1 MTNKDQSVLQFS
13 EILKDASLLEKQDL
27 AIGLVSMDDLVV
39 NAIGV
44 HPYAIAEIAKLT
56 KQQQQAVLSRIGEYD
71 TPAEWYVTTL
81 TNILVRAAKTVQGKP
96 LRVRLSGADSYH
108 RHPLLGSELEAA
120 EVNPRIG
127 LRGVS
132 RFAEKTHRKSF
143 ELECEVIKRARN
155 AEGMTNIELVIPF
168 VRTFSEAATI
178 IDLLAEQ
185 GLCRGAQGL
194 KVHLVCELPANAL
207 MAEKFLQ
214 YFDGLVVDID
224 QLSQFAL
231 GLDQDHPS
239 LNYLHDDQNESVL
252 LLVRHALKAA
262 ESSGKVCDIVSH
274 YIQQA
279 PKLQQWLFEH
289 DVKSVISRRR

>member
-1 MTNKDQSVLQFS
+1 MTNKAQSGLQFL

-27 AIGLVSMDDLVV
+27 AIGLVSMDDLVGS
-39 NAIGV
+39 AIGV
-44 HPYAIAEIAKLT
+44 HPYAIAETAKLT
-56 KQQQQAVLSRIGEYD
+56 AQQQQAVLARVAECD
-71 TPAEWYVTTL
+71 TPAEWYATTL
-81 TNILVRAAKTVQGKP
+81 TSILVNAAQKVQGKP
-96 LRVRLSGADSYH
+96 LRVRLSGADSH
-108 RHPLLGSELEAA
+108 SRSGLLGSELEAT
-120 EVNPRIG
+120 EVNPLIG

-132 RFAEKTHRKSF
+132 RFAEKAHRKSF

-168 VRTFSEAATI
+168 VRTFSEAATT

-194 KVHLVCELPANAL
+194 KVHLMCELPANAL
-207 MAEKFLQ
+207 MAEKFLP
-214 YFDGLVVDID
+214 YFDGLVVDVD
-224 QLSQFAL
+224 QLGQFAL
-231 GLDQDHPS
+231 GLDQEHPS

-252 LLVRHALKAA
+252 LLVEHALKAA

-279 PKLQQWLFEH
+279 PKLQKWLLEH
-289 DVKSVISRRR
+289 DVKSVISQ